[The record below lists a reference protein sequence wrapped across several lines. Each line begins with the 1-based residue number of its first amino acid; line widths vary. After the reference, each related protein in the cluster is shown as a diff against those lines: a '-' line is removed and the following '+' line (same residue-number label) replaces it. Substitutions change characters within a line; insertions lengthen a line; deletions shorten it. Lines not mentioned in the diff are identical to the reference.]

1 MRDYRERIVLRAL
14 LPFLLIVVISAF
26 ALSACNEGAG
36 NQAKNQGMTAPADVN
51 AEAIYKKQCLSCH
64 AADLRGK
71 VGPGLQEIGSKMTEQ
86 QLFGMIHDGARGMPA
101 FKKVL
106 NAEEIQ
112 ALSQWLS
119 TKK

>member
-1 MRDYRERIVLRAL
+1 MRAS
-14 LPFLLIVVISAF
+14 LPFFLIVTILAGV
-26 ALSACNEGAG
+26 LSACGS
-36 NQAKNQGMTAPADVN
+36 QATDQGMTVSADAN
-51 AEAIYKKQCLSCH
+51 AEAIYKKQCVSCH
-64 AADLRGK
+64 AADLREK

-86 QLFGMIHDGARGMPA
+86 QLFGIIQDGARGMPA

-106 NAEEIQ
+106 SAEEIQ

>member
-1 MRDYRERIVLRAL
+1 MRMNGEGIVLRAS
-14 LPFLLIVVISAF
+14 LPFFLIVVMSAV
-26 ALSACNEGAG
+26 ALSACSS
-36 NQAKNQGMTAPADVN
+36 QATDQGMTVSADAK

-86 QLFGMIHDGARGMPA
+86 QLFAIIQDGARGMPA

-106 NAEEIQ
+106 SAEEIQ

>member
-1 MRDYRERIVLRAL
+1 MRTS
-14 LPFLLIVVISAF
+14 LPFFLIVAMSAV
-26 ALSACNEGAG
+26 ALSACSS
-36 NQAKNQGMTAPADVN
+36 QATDQGKGMTVSADVK

-86 QLFGMIHDGARGMPA
+86 QLFGIIQDGARGMPA

-106 NAEEIQ
+106 SADELQ

>member
-1 MRDYRERIVLRAL
+1 MRINGERIVLRAS
-14 LPFLLIVVISAF
+14 LPFFLIVVMSAV
-26 ALSACNEGAG
+26 ALSACSS
-36 NQAKNQGMTAPADVN
+36 QATDQGQGMTASADAK

-86 QLFGMIHDGARGMPA
+86 QLFGIIQDGARGMPA

-106 NAEEIQ
+106 STDEIQ